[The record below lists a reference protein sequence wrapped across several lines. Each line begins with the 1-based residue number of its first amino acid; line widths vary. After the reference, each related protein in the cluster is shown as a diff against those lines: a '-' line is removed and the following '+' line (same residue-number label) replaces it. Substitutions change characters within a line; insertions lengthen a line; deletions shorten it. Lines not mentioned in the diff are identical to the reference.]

1 VESVR
6 EAVEQIHR
14 SLQEQ
19 SAACREA
26 ATNLERV
33 YERTR
38 TNDESARRMGEAMQ
52 GLVRQAEELREGV
65 QRFRI

>member
-6 EAVEQIHR
+6 EAVDQINR

-19 SAACREA
+19 SAACRQA
-26 ATNLERV
+26 AEQLERV

-38 TNDESARRMGEAMQ
+38 SNEESSRRMGEAMR
-52 GLVRQAEELREGV
+52 GLVKQAETLRGDV